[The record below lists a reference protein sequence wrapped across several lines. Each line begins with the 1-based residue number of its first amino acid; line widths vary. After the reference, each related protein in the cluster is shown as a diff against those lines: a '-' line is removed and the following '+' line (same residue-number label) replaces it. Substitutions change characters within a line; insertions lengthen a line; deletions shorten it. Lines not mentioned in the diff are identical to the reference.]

1 MSQPFLYV
9 YPFQKS
15 LKFLTC
21 SLLQF
26 LIEARRWQCLG
37 KHSQVTDAL
46 SLTAEPSHVAKKW
59 RAVHFPLVQG
69 P

>member
-1 MSQPFLYV
+1 M
-9 YPFQKS
+9 
-15 LKFLTC
+15 
-21 SLLQF
+21 
-26 LIEARRWQCLG
+26 EGRWQCLG

-46 SLTAEPSHVAKKW
+46 SLTAEASHVAKKW